1 MSLFEDEAT
10 RLNLYKAVDDI
21 KNQFGDNMMR
31 KASTLRGKKK

>member
-21 KNQFGDNMMR
+21 KNQFGDGMMR